1 MSEEKTNVP
10 VHKKHLLGW
19 LDKPWKR
26 ILFAVLLITALLA
39 AGGATYWYLNQKDK
53 VDEKAKTETEVQK
66 EAEITKKN
74 EETTAASTTAA
85 PVTTPTATT
94 SGTAAA
100 TTPAVATPAATPAPA
115 TPATPEVA
123 FAVTLGAG
131 SVDSSYQWGCE
142 KDYNFTFPVTSNKA
156 GTITYKVL
164 GSPSTFVPFST
175 YLTFTRAETKNVTIK
190 KTYSGSS
197 VSGYQYLKVFTP
209 TVQNSAPVNFTYDYF
224 CL

>member
-74 EETTAASTTAA
+74 EETTAA
-85 PVTTPTATT
+85 
-94 SGTAAA
+94 
-100 TTPAVATPAATPAPA
+100 TTPAAAAPAATPA
-115 TPATPEVA
+115 PATPEVA